1 MIIVNRS
8 HVDVVI
14 KNGKL
19 TTSAPAKLEVVKE
32 GERWEVCNPD
42 GSESRGGNVNVRITG
57 SSSGAAYNVNQR
69 SGDVRDG
76 VGNVCSLD
84 GLGFGAAMIGGLVTS
99 RVGGR
104 PVTIGKR
111 GSDVYVNE
119 VNMTQAARRR
129 GIELRMN
136 SISTTSTAIVIDG
149 HDVKQILDEEEGRA
163 APAIAAGGAAQAPAS
178 QPLDRE
184 IGCPVVRVQTHG
196 TGEIAM
202 HDSMASHFT
211 AVAKK
216 GTIHLRSRAT
226 VSQLTVLVEDMS
238 SVYCNGLKAETALL
252 VTCGMGGV
260 FNVHVTRFASAIV
273 KGMGSILGT
282 REPEAVTHE
291 IERGMGRVKFDV
303 EERARA
309 ARAAPAKKAKKK

>member
-8 HVDVVI
+8 HVNVI
-14 KNGKL
+14 IKDGRLK
-19 TTSAPAKLEVVKE
+19 TSAPAKLEVVKE
-32 GERWEVCNPD
+32 GKRWEVCNPD
-42 GSESRGGNVNVRITG
+42 GSESRGGNVNIRITG

-69 SGDVRDG
+69 SGDVRGG
-76 VGNVCSLD
+76 VGNVCNLE
-84 GLGFGAAMIGGLVTS
+84 GLGFGTAMIGGLVTS

-111 GSDVYVNE
+111 GSDIYVNE

-136 SISTTSTAIVIDG
+136 RISTTSSAIVIDG

-163 APAIAAGGAAQAPAS
+163 ALAIAAAGAAPAS

-196 TGEIAM
+196 TGDITVY
-202 HDSMASHFT
+202 DSMAAHFT

-226 VSQLTVLVEDMS
+226 VPQLTVLVEDMA

-252 VTCGMGGV
+252 VTCGMGDV
-260 FNVHVTRFASAIV
+260 FGVHVMRFASAIA
-273 KGMGSILGT
+273 KNMGDIRGT
-282 REPEAVTHE
+282 REPAAVTNE
-291 IERGMGRVKFDV
+291 IARGRGSVKFDV
-303 EERARA
+303 EERAHA
-309 ARAAPAKKAKKK
+309 ARAAPAKKARKK